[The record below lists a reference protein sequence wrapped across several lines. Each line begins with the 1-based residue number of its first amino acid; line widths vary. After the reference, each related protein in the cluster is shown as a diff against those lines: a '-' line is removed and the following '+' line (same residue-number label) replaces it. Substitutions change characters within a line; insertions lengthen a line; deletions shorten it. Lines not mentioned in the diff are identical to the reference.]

1 MSERTTANDGGA
13 SSRRITIGGA
23 AGAWGDSSLSTSQ
36 LLSSGRCDYI
46 IWEGLAE
53 ITMGILTRAKMADPT
68 RGYATDIIRQIAANV
83 GAFADQGIKVV
94 TNAGG
99 INTAAAADVIR
110 DAIQEA
116 GLALKVGT
124 VSGDDLMQRLDDIRT
139 QALPEMSDGGA
150 FPEFPISCN
159 AYLGA
164 HPIAAALDAGADIV
178 VTGRVVDS
186 ALVLGPLLHEFGW
199 ALDDWDR
206 LSQGSLA
213 GHLIECG
220 PQATGG
226 LFTDWDSFD
235 SWANIGYPLA
245 ECSGDGSFVITK
257 PDGTDG
263 VATVASV
270 AEQLLYEIGDPASYL
285 LPDVTCD
292 WRNVH
297 LEQVGPDRVEV
308 TGARG
313 RPAPSTLKA
322 CAQTLD
328 GFKLMMALF
337 LGGRD
342 AAAKA
347 ERLADDAMTR
357 AGLVLERDG
366 FAPLRDVNVEVLGA
380 ESTYGP
386 HSRAR
391 GAREVMLK
399 IAMHHD
405 EERAL
410 KAVLRE
416 LPSFGLAVPGVSG
429 GGSGLPRPTPLVRLR
444 SHLIPRELLPATVE
458 VEGEEVHGYTGMGGT
473 PEHPVDVPPVDPAP
487 ADGPTVMLP
496 LVAIAH
502 GRSGD
507 KGNDANIGIR
517 ARHPDFLPLLRHEL
531 TAAAVR
537 DHMAHVVAGGV
548 DRHDLPGIDAM
559 NFHLHDAL
567 GGGGIASLRMD
578 PQGKAFA
585 QQLLD
590 RDIPIPRAWLD
601 HEAIAEIPEVELARE
616 A

>member
-1 MSERTTANDGGA
+1 MSERTV
-13 SSRRITIGGA
+13 TIGGA
-23 AGAWGDSSLSTSQ
+23 AGAWGDSSLSTPQ
-36 LLSSGRCDYI
+36 LLASGRCDYI

-53 ITMGILTRAKMADPT
+53 ITMGILTRAKMANPD

-83 GAFADQGIKVV
+83 GEFAEQGIKVV

-99 INTAAAADVIR
+99 INTESAAAVIR
-110 DAIQEA
+110 EAIVEA
-116 GLALKVGT
+116 GLDLKVAT
-124 VSGDDLMQRLDDIRT
+124 VSGDDLMQRLDEVR
-139 QALPEMSDGGA
+139 AAASPEMADGA
-150 FPEFPISCN
+150 EFPAFPISCN

-164 HPIAAALDAGADIV
+164 RPIAAALDTGADIV

-186 ALVLGPLLHEFGW
+186 ALVLGPLVHEFGW
-199 ALDDWDR
+199 AWDDWDR

-226 LFTDWDSFD
+226 LFTDWESFD

-245 ECSGDGSFVITK
+245 ECREDGSFVITK

-263 VATVASV
+263 LATVATV
-270 AEQLLYEIGDPASYL
+270 AEQLLYEIGDPANYL

-292 WRNVH
+292 WRDVR
-297 LEQVGPDRVEV
+297 LEQIGEDRIEV
-308 TGARG
+308 TGAVG
-313 RPAPSTLKA
+313 RPAPPTLKA

-328 GFKLMMALF
+328 GFKLMLALF
-337 LGGRD
+337 IGGRN
-342 AAAKA
+342 AVGKA
-347 ERLADDAMTR
+347 ERLAAD
-357 AGLVLERDG
+357 GLARSQRVLDRDG
-366 FAPLRDVNVEVLGA
+366 FAGLRDVSVEVIGA
-380 ESTYGP
+380 EATYGP

-391 GAREVMLK
+391 DAREVMLK
-399 IAMHHD
+399 ISLHHD

-444 SHLIPRELLPATVE
+444 SHLVPKLLVPAVVE
-458 VEGEEVHGYTGMGGT
+458 VDGEAVA
-473 PEHPVDVPPVDPAP
+473 VPDAPDHDPVDPPSVDTVEA
-487 ADGPTVMLP
+487 ARAVEPTVTVP
-496 LVAIAH
+496 LIAIAH

-517 ARHPDFLPLLRHEL
+517 ARHPDFLPLLREVL
-531 TAAAVR
+531 TADVVKE
-537 DHMAHVVAGGV
+537 HMAHAVKGAVE
-548 DRHDLPGIDAM
+548 RHDLPGIDAM

-590 RDIPIPRAWLD
+590 REIAIPSAWLE
-601 HEAIAEIPEVELARE
+601 HVAIAGVPEVEALRRG
-616 A
+616 